1 LQWNIDQQ
9 NTYGK
14 KLIKKKLSF
23 AVIYIISQVKLQHE
37 HEWFIF
43 LAQFKIACVQL
54 FLAHT
59 FNIFLSKFSGRLSL
73 KTIRIRT
80 VILMKRHNAKNKTCG
95 VNQFRQLKRKFM
107 KNENFIFIKTISKV
121 NFVRDFNTTN
131 RIKFSARF
139 IQNHHKL
146 SKHHSQK
153 ILSSLGLMDDFWV
166 VLNKLTVLIT

>member
-1 LQWNIDQQ
+1 MVYFFGAIQ
-9 NTYGK
+9 NSLRATIFSTY
-14 KLIKKKLSF
+14 I
-23 AVIYIISQVKLQHE
+23 QHI
-37 HEWFIF
+37 FIE
-43 LAQFKIACVQL
+43 I
-54 FLAHT
+54 
-59 FNIFLSKFSGRLSL
+59 SGRLSL

-95 VNQFRQLKRKFM
+95 VNQFRQLKRKIM